1 MADEA
6 TPTETTVAETVAE
19 DTTPVAETVGGADQ
33 TAENTDNTTQVD
45 TPDAETDTPADE
57 PEERTYTK
65 AELDKVKREAQKLRQ
80 RLKDETEA
88 AAKAAAE
95 ASEKAI
101 AERIGKALGL
111 IPEENDQ
118 PVDPAVLLEQAAE
131 REAQIA
137 NERDAARAE
146 IAAYRLEQA
155 LTKAA
160 NKVDGDLDILVPYLR
175 GTGALDKLDPTADD
189 YNAQVAEIVTHAVE
203 ANAKLKKA
211 APVAAPAR
219 SGGDLNGG
227 TGAPKRGPKSVEDF
241 IREAREKRARDL

>member
-6 TPTETTVAETVAE
+6 TPTETTVTETVAE
-19 DTTPVAETVGGADQ
+19 DTTPVAETAGGADQ

-45 TPDAETDTPADE
+45 TPEAETDTPADE
-57 PEERTYTK
+57 PEERTYT
-65 AELDKVKREAQKLRQ
+65 
-80 RLKDETEA
+80 
-88 AAKAAAE
+88 KAAAE

-160 NKVDGDLDILVPYLR
+160 NNVDGDLDILVPYLR

-189 YNAQVAEIVTHAVE
+189 YNAHVAEIVTHAVE